1 MELRHVERRQ
11 GRTGGPVRSR
21 NIPTLLSV
29 FGQLGYATYRE
40 AVLRFTLRSLVAE
53 PAPGSAR
60 HRELTSL
67 AIPDAHRHS
76 K

>member
-1 MELRHVERRQ
+1 MLSGDRAAQAALFGVETSLPYFLCLDRLDTQ
-11 GRTGGPVRSR
+11 HT
-21 NIPTLLSV
+21 
-29 FGQLGYATYRE
+29 AE
-40 AVLRFTLRSLVAE
+40 AVLRFALRSLIAE

-60 HRELTSL
+60 HHELTSL